1 MQDAAKRAKF
11 ESLRQ
16 REEEG
21 TLTEAEQAELAQM
34 IEEVERAE
42 AAYLRP
48 ATERLRADR
57 AEVTRQS
64 GALQGVLQRKEALVR
79 RLEQTLAEARAERD
93 ALEEEVNRILSGTA
107 GPSS

>member
-1 MQDAAKRAKF
+1 MQDATKRARF

-57 AEVTRQS
+57 AEFTRQN

-79 RLEQTLAEARAERD
+79 RLEQTLAEARTERD
-93 ALEEEVNRILSGTA
+93 ALEEEVNRILS
-107 GPSS
+107 P